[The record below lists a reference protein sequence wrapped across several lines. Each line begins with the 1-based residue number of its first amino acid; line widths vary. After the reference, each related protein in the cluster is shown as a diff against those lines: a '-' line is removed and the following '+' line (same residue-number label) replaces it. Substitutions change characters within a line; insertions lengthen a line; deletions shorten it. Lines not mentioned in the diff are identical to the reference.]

1 MAMESAHARDR
12 EQPLIG
18 WCQKT
23 LTAVSTG
30 EIWAS
35 HQRADALRRQW
46 RQRVHQI
53 HEWTHCQTEDTLL
66 CKQQQQQ
73 HLPTELPLT
82 KLELGLFSEA

>member
-30 EIWAS
+30 EIWTS
-35 HQRADALRRQW
+35 QQSADALRRRC

-53 HEWTHCQTEDTLL
+53 HEWTHCQELKGYLAVQAAATSLR
-66 CKQQQQQ
+66 
-73 HLPTELPLT
+73 TELPLT